1 MAAQETAT
9 ENIEDIKSRLQAA
22 DELLEMHKKARDA
35 EKKKNQQ
42 LMKLVGELNAEVE
55 LLKLKLQAEKAASA
69 LLQKEAALLQ
79 KDLAVTVKKFK
90 QIEVA
95 KAKQVA
101 TRLEMVSKASQTRL
115 ETATQDAECQ
125 TLPGRMLM
133 LSSWP

>member
-125 TLPGRMLM
+125 HYQAGC
-133 LSSWP
+133 